1 LHSLSK
7 QRIFREIINGNIM
20 KYRRTP
26 PSLTINRLARYLNYL
41 TLLPPEET
49 HVSSA
54 KISKALGIKATQ
66 FRQDFHYFG
75 GFGRPGLGY
84 DRNLLIEVLKKIL
97 GVDKIQGIVIIGV
110 GHLGTALASYGYF
123 EKMNLKLL
131 GLFDSNPKMVG
142 LSIRGI
148 PIMHPDHLPKFVESH
163 DVRLGIITAPKE
175 AAQPICDQ
183 LIKAGIKGIWNFSP
197 IQLKGPEGFI
207 VRNEQPALGL
217 LALTFQLNELEH
229 HGVNRTSPRKAY
241 SFD

>member
-1 LHSLSK
+1 
-7 QRIFREIINGNIM
+7 M

-84 DRNLLIEVLKKIL
+84 DRRLLIEVLEKIL
-97 GVDKIQGIVIIGV
+97 GVDKPQGMVIAGV
-110 GHLGTALASYGYF
+110 GHLGTALASYSYF

-131 GLFDSNPKMVG
+131 GLFDSNPKLIG
-142 LSIRGI
+142 LSIRSV
-148 PIMHPDHLPKFVESH
+148 PILHPDSLPEFTKTH
-163 DVRLGIITAPKE
+163 DVRIGVITTPKE
-175 AAQPICDQ
+175 AAQVICD
-183 LIKAGIKGIWNFSP
+183 LFVRCSIRAIWNFTS
-197 IQLKGPEGFI
+197 IQLNAPSGFV

-229 HGVNRTSPRKAY
+229 IGAYKNETRKPY

>member
-1 LHSLSK
+1 
-7 QRIFREIINGNIM
+7 M

-41 TLLPPEET
+41 TLLPAEET

-54 KISKALGIKATQ
+54 SISKALGIKATQ

-84 DRNLLIEVLKKIL
+84 DRRLLIDVLEKIL
-97 GVDKIQGIVIIGV
+97 GVDKNQGIIIIGA
-110 GHLGTALASYGYF
+110 GHLGTALASYSYF

-131 GLFDSNPKMVG
+131 GLFDSNPKMIG

-148 PIMHPDHLPKFVESH
+148 PIMHPDSLPKFAEANNI
-163 DVRLGIITAPKE
+163 RIGIITTPKE
-175 AAQPICDQ
+175 AAQPTCD
-183 LIKAGIKGIWNFSP
+183 LLVRVGVKGIWNFSP
-197 IQLKGPEGFI
+197 IQLKVPEGFV

-217 LALTFQLNELEH
+217 LALTFQLYELEH
-229 HGVNRTSPRKAY
+229 TGIDKKGPRKAY

>member
-1 LHSLSK
+1 
-7 QRIFREIINGNIM
+7 M

-41 TLLPPEET
+41 TLLPAEET

-54 KISKALGIKATQ
+54 QISKALGIKATQ

-84 DRNLLIEVLKKIL
+84 DRQLLIEVLERIL
-97 GVDKIQGIVIIGV
+97 GVDKPQGMVIIGV
-110 GHLGTALASYGYF
+110 GHLGAALASYAYF
-123 EKMNLKLL
+123 ERMNLRLL
-131 GLFDSNPKMVG
+131 GLFDNNAKLVG

-148 PIMHPDHLPKFVESH
+148 PILHPDSLPKFVQTN
-163 DVRLGIITAPKE
+163 DVRLGIITTPKE
-175 AAQPICDQ
+175 SAQIICDS
-183 LIKAGIKGIWNFSP
+183 LVKCNVKGIWNFTP
-197 IQLKGPEGFI
+197 IQLNVPAGFV

-229 HGVNRTSPRKAY
+229 IGDHKKGARKGY